1 MSSARPIAVVVDYAM
16 GRLAFPAV
24 PPSASP
30 KPDANPLTPR
40 EREVARF
47 VAQGLSNREI
57 GKTLVISERTVDA
70 HVQHI
75 LNKLGFNSRAQ
86 IAAWIAVSAPTA

>member
-1 MSSARPIAVVVDYAM
+1 LVVEYAM
-16 GRLAFPAV
+16 GRVAFPA
-24 PPSASP
+24 PSASP